1 MNSSRSYQ
9 LVAARRVLFAWP
21 DQRRLQNQLPDNVIT
36 RDSTCTNFTPIFSFP
51 FYPVYPPISRV
62 FRAASESLSTQRFFE
77 ENFRNSRMSYSFLQ
91 QFSLYNFYLN
101 LRNTSTNETWSVKTT
116 KGKVIIAAKGSN
128 ELGMDEQIRITV
140 EYGKR
145 LGGGGEESISIRL

>member
-1 MNSSRSYQ
+1 
-9 LVAARRVLFAWP
+9 
-21 DQRRLQNQLPDNVIT
+21 
-36 RDSTCTNFTPIFSFP
+36 
-51 FYPVYPPISRV
+51 
-62 FRAASESLSTQRFFE
+62 
-77 ENFRNSRMSYSFLQ
+77 MSYSFLQ
-91 QFSLYNFYLN
+91 QFSFYNFYLN

-145 LGGGGEESISIRL
+145 LGGGGRIDFDTIVVESKLGSLVEMQMMEE

>member
-1 MNSSRSYQ
+1 
-9 LVAARRVLFAWP
+9 
-21 DQRRLQNQLPDNVIT
+21 
-36 RDSTCTNFTPIFSFP
+36 
-51 FYPVYPPISRV
+51 
-62 FRAASESLSTQRFFE
+62 
-77 ENFRNSRMSYSFLQ
+77 MSYSFLQ

-145 LGGGGEESISIRL
+145 LGGGRIDFDTIVVESKLGSLVEMQMMEE